1 MQDGKVRLHTVT
13 YDKRVISL
21 FLFLSTESVQEDFKN
36 ISFFFHYY
44 VLIPAR
50 AIEICTG
57 TCILKKQVQ

>member
-36 ISFFFHYY
+36 ISLFHYY